1 MGSSS
6 SAMKRVHKT
15 SATPAPLAAFQQD
28 DPKATWDK
36 LRAEG
41 RAVYDELCKTLQTDQ
56 AGLCAYCE
64 LEATKEANSLQIE
77 HIIAKSHQDPA
88 CNWALHWPNLL
99 AVCTGGSRWAG
110 EQDRY
115 LEPLPDNLSCDQHK
129 NHLVNTGSI
138 GGDSRGFIINPLD
151 LPAFP
156 PLVAVL
162 HDGRLI
168 PNPDACASVEI
179 SPNACSTTEELIA
192 RSIEHL
198 NLNCIR
204 LCLARI
210 AAVKNVSGEMRKAR
224 AESLCPRFL
233 SLRNGRRRQFF
244 TVFRCRLGK
253 AAEAYLAASGFQG

>member
-1 MGSSS
+1 MGSGA
-6 SAMKRVHKT
+6 SAMKRVPKT
-15 SATPAPLAAFQQD
+15 PVTPAPLVAFQQA
-28 DPKATWDK
+28 DPMATWDK
-36 LRAEG
+36 LRGEG

-64 LEATKEANSLQIE
+64 LEATKEANSLQVE
-77 HIIAKSHQDPA
+77 HIVAKSHQDPA

-138 GGDSRGFIINPLD
+138 SEDSRGFIVNPLD

-168 PNPDACASVEI
+168 PHPDACASVEI
-179 SPNACSTTEELIA
+179 SPNAYSTTEELIA

-198 NLNCIR
+198 NLNCVR

-210 AAVKNVSGEMRKAR
+210 AAAKNVSREMRETR
-224 AESLCPRFL
+224 AELLCQRFL
-233 SLRNGRRRQFF
+233 SLRHGRRRRFF
-244 TVFRCRLGK
+244 TVYRCRLGK
-253 AAEAYLAASGFQG
+253 AAEAYLAASGFRG

>member
-1 MGSSS
+1 MGSGS
-6 SAMKRVHKT
+6 SAMKRVHK
-15 SATPAPLAAFQQD
+15 SPVTPAPLVAFQQD
-28 DPKATWDK
+28 NPKATWDK

-41 RAVYDELCKTLQTDQ
+41 RAAYDELCTTLQTDQ
-56 AGLCAYCE
+56 SGLCAYCE
-64 LEATKEANSLQIE
+64 LEATKEANSLQVE
-77 HIIAKSHQDPA
+77 HIVAKSYQDPA

-129 NHLVNTGSI
+129 NHLVNTGLI
-138 GGDSRGFIINPLD
+138 AEDSRGFIVNPLD
-151 LPAFP
+151 LPASP

-168 PNPDACASVEI
+168 PHPDACASVEL
-179 SPNACSTTEELIA
+179 SPNSYSSTEELIA

-198 NLNCIR
+198 NLNCVR

-210 AAVKNVSGEMRKAR
+210 AAAKNVSGEMRKAR

-244 TVFRCRLGK
+244 TVYRCRLGK
-253 AAEAYLAASGFQG
+253 AAEAYLAASGFRG

>member
-1 MGSSS
+1 MGSGS
-6 SAMKRVHKT
+6 SAMKKVLKA
-15 SATPAPLAAFQQD
+15 SATPAPLVAFQQD
-28 DPKATWDK
+28 NPMATWDK
-36 LRAEG
+36 LRAVG

-64 LEATKEANSLQIE
+64 LAATKEANSLQVE
-77 HIIAKSHQDPA
+77 HIVAKSYHDPA
-88 CNWALHWPNLL
+88 CNWAMHWPNML

-129 NHLVNTGSI
+129 NHLVNTGSL
-138 GGDSRGFIINPLD
+138 GEDSRGFIVNPLD
-151 LPAFP
+151 LPVFP

-168 PNPDACASVEI
+168 PIPDACAAVEI
-179 SPNACSTTEELIA
+179 SPNAYSTTEELIA

-198 NLNCIR
+198 NLNCAR
-204 LCLARI
+204 LCLARLE
-210 AAVKNVSGEMRKAR
+210 AAKNVTRELRKAR

-233 SLRNGRRRQFF
+233 SLCNGRRRQFF
-244 TVFRCRLGK
+244 TVYRCRLGQ
-253 AAEAYLAASGFQG
+253 AAEAYLASSGFRG

>member
-1 MGSSS
+1 MGSGN
-6 SAMKRVHKT
+6 SAMKRIHKT
-15 SATPAPLAAFQQD
+15 PATPAPLVAFQQA
-28 DPKATWDK
+28 DPMATWDK

-41 RAVYDELCKTLQTDQ
+41 RAVDDELCKTLQTDQ

-64 LEATKEANSLQIE
+64 LEATKEANSLQVE
-77 HIIAKSHQDPA
+77 HIVAKSHQDPA

-115 LEPLPDNLSCDQHK
+115 LEPLPVNLSCDQHK
-129 NHLVNTGSI
+129 NHLVNTGSL
-138 GGDSRGFIINPLD
+138 GEDSRGFIVNPLD

-179 SPNACSTTEELIA
+179 SPNAYSTTEELIA

-198 NLNCIR
+198 NLNCVR

-210 AAVKNVSGEMRKAR
+210 AAAKNVSGEMRKTR
-224 AESLCPRFL
+224 AESLCQRFL
-233 SLRNGRRRQFF
+233 SLRNGHRRQFF
-244 TVFRCRLGK
+244 TVYRCRLGK

>member
-6 SAMKRVHKT
+6 SAMKRIHKT
-15 SATPAPLAAFQQD
+15 PVTPAPLAAFLQD
-28 DPKATWDK
+28 DPQATWDK
-36 LRAEG
+36 LRADG
-41 RAVYDELCKTLQTDQ
+41 RAVYDELCKTLQADQ
-56 AGLCAYCE
+56 TGLCAYCE
-64 LEATKEANSLQIE
+64 LEATKEANSLQVE
-77 HIIAKSHQDPA
+77 HIVAKSYQDPA
-88 CNWALHWPNLL
+88 LNWALHWPNML

-129 NHLVNTGSI
+129 NHLVNTGSL
-138 GGDSRGFIINPLD
+138 GDDSRGFIVNPLD

-168 PNPDACASVEI
+168 PHPVACASVEL
-179 SPNACSTTEELIA
+179 SPNSYSSTEELIA

-198 NLNCIR
+198 NLNCVR
-204 LCLARI
+204 LRLARLT
-210 AAVKNVSGEMRKAR
+210 AARNVASDLKKANV
-224 AESLCPRFL
+224 ESICPKFL
-233 SLRNGRRRQFF
+233 SRRNGRQRQFF
-244 TVFRCRLGK
+244 TVYRCRLGK